1 MTFYRDEDFSHG
13 RGLVERGRPSKHSS
27 ALIWSWWWNTLTSEW
42 NPRHNWCDL
51 SVILLWSRSCPN
63 LNPAM
68 YPWPWHWTLTIGRE
82 NWWSP
87 NDHIYWAP
95 SRRSNCS
102 TKVNKWS
109 TDMRRS
115 WVLGSHVTKSLKK
128 NPGKKCYRSHC
139 QMLGKVEY
147 GLPAKI
153 WRLVG
158 CTEMLSW

>member
-1 MTFYRDEDFSHG
+1 MWFSKWG
-13 RGLVERGRPSKHSS
+13 LSDLLSRRGLFPWQRIGRKKQRRKRDQANISP
-27 ALIWSWWWNTLTSEW
+27 ALIWSWWCNTLTSAW
-42 NPRHNWCDL
+42 NPRHNWYDL

-115 WVLGSHVTKSLKK
+115 WVLGSNVTKSLEK
-128 NPGKKCYRSHC
+128 NPGKKCYRTFSKFHIHS
-139 QMLGKVEY
+139 MN
-147 GLPAKI
+147 
-153 WRLVG
+153 
-158 CTEMLSW
+158 